1 MTANEPYKATV
12 TIEIT
17 APSREA
23 APAVFAQALEVLGM
37 GATGGEGFGSE
48 PDTYYRVTVEE
59 NQKGEPLSAEE
70 FLNMGLPPK
79 G

>member
-1 MTANEPYKATV
+1 MSANEPYKATV

-23 APAVFAQALEVLGM
+23 APVVFAQALEVLGM
-37 GATGGEGFGSE
+37 GATQGEGHGSE

-59 NQKGEPLSAEE
+59 NQKGAPLSAEE
-70 FLNMGLPPK
+70 FLSMGLPPK